1 MVWGFVPTAY
11 YLAKMLVVPSGSGV
25 QRKHSVQSLRRDQIM
40 AENVDRNSKKN
51 RSTTMPPGKA
61 ANRTSMYFYQTGQLS
76 NEVSAQGNYKALRA
90 LGLPIA
96 QMEQTQPTK
105 IVQTDR
111 SNSIIGLS
119 RDTIAYSPYGY
130 SDEHVMKSLLAF
142 NGHRCDPVSMLYP
155 LGNGYRLFSPFL
167 MRFCSQDTMSPFGRG
182 GLNPYAYCMADP
194 VNNTDPSGHFLVSI
208 FKRSPI
214 SAFKHYA
221 KKLEL
226 LNNKIIKVEKR
237 IYHYDEKLS
246 QLNVDLRHWKI
257 ERRSNNQPDEYGN
270 QPSHYVESLKAK
282 ITNNELKRSAE
293 ITKWDDLTAKR
304 QTNMDK
310 FMQAQNAV
318 SASVPATDNSLP
330 GYQADSS
337 PPTDELA
344 RVRRTNQTPTPRDFM
359 FLGSGF

>member
-25 QRKHSVQSLRRDQIM
+25 QRKHSVQSLRLDQIM

-51 RSTTMPPGKA
+51 RSTTMQPGKA
-61 ANRTSMYFYQTGQLS
+61 ANRSSMYFYQTGQLS
-76 NEVSAQGNYKALRA
+76 NEVSVQGNYKALRA

-96 QMEQTQPTK
+96 QIEQTQPTK
-105 IVQTDR
+105 LVQVDR

-119 RDTIAYSPYGY
+119 QDTIVYSPYGY
-130 SDEHVMKSLLAF
+130 SDAHVMKSLLAF

-155 LGNGYRLFSPFL
+155 LGNGFRSFSPSL

-182 GLNPYAYCMADP
+182 GLNSYAYCMADP
-194 VNNTDPSGHFLVSI
+194 VNNTDPTGHSLVAL

-214 SAFKHYA
+214 SALKHYS
-221 KKLEL
+221 KKIWL
-226 LNNKIIKVEKR
+226 LDNKIIKANDR
-237 IYHYDEKLS
+237 ISHYTDKLGE
-246 QLNVDLRHWKI
+246 LKAELRYWKT
-257 ERRSNNQPDEYGN
+257 ERWNNNNPDKYGN
-270 QPSHYVESLKAK
+270 QPSHEVKTLRNK
-282 ITNNELKRSAE
+282 IQNNVLKRDAE
-293 ITKWDDLTAKR
+293 ITKRDDLVAKR

-310 FMQAQNAV
+310 LMQARHTV

-330 GYQADSS
+330 GYQAESS
-337 PPTDELA
+337 PPNDEMA
-344 RVRRTNQTPTPRDFM
+344 RVRRTNQTPTSRDFM